1 MYKTNNSNNFEELR
15 LLSINEAR
23 KILGIRHESLKDF
36 IYKGMI
42 GTINI
47 GNKKRI
53 PTESLKKFVM
63 ENTEKIELGDENRLE
78 RDIME
83 IIRKK

>member
-1 MYKTNNSNNFEELR
+1 
-15 LLSINEAR
+15 
-23 KILGIRHESLKDF
+23 
-36 IYKGMI
+36 MI

-63 ENTEKIELGDENRLE
+63 ENTEKFEPGDKNRLE

>member
-42 GTINI
+42 GTIKI
-47 GNKKRI
+47 GNKKKI
-53 PTESLKKFVM
+53 PIGSLKEFIG
-63 ENTEKIELGDENRLE
+63 ENTEKMEPGDVNRLE

-83 IIRKK
+83 IIRKR

>member
-1 MYKTNNSNNFEELR
+1 MYKTNNSNNFEDLR

-23 KILGIRHESLKDF
+23 KILGIRHEFLKDF
-36 IYKGMI
+36 IYIRMI

-63 ENTEKIELGDENRLE
+63 ENTEKFEPGDKNRLE

-83 IIRKK
+83 IIRKR